1 MTADEVIGNL
11 TEMIMVADNEKSY
24 VTLNEA
30 VKIIKAKE
38 QHKISVPCR
47 IGDKLYS
54 IIGEKVNSYTVT
66 GFRID
71 GDRIYMESKE
81 SMLFPEDKFGQYYF
95 WSQELAEREFR
106 KRMYCNT
113 AGGSR
118 ERK

>member
-1 MTADEVIGNL
+1 MKAHEVIGKL
-11 TEMIMVADNEKSY
+11 IERIMVADNEKSY

-106 KRMYCNT
+106 KRMHCNT

>member
-38 QHKISVPCR
+38 QYKISVPCK

-54 IIGEKVNSYTVT
+54 IVGEKVKSYIVD
-66 GFRID
+66 GFRIERD
-71 GDRIYMESKE
+71 KVYMESKE
-81 SMLFPEDKFGQYYF
+81 SMLFAADKFGQYYF
-95 WSQELAEREFR
+95 WSPELAEREFR
-106 KRMYCNT
+106 KKMFCRQQ
-113 AGGSR
+113 GK
-118 ERK
+118 EIK